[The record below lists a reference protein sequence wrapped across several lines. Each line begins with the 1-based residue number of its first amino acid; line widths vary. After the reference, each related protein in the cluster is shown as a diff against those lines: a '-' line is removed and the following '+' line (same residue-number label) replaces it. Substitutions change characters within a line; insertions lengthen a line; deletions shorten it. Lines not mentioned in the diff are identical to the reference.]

1 MELFREPAPLFVQRT
16 QLPMCGKKFIAST
29 VPSYIHAMDG
39 WDVSSQH
46 DPTAHGGG
54 GKAAGAEGN
63 RSRMRTCEEIF

>member
-1 MELFREPAPLFVQRT
+1 
-16 QLPMCGKKFIAST
+16 MCGKKFIAST
-29 VPSYIHAMDG
+29 VPFYIHAMDG